1 MTSQPDRGGTRS
13 RQKDEKSETTVKL
26 LYMMPMEGRKL
37 MPEHFADAGWRGPR
51 PRSAVTVPAAT
62 YMAAVVNSLW
72 HQNEGAAA
80 DGVAL
85 SAETQT
91 RLSGNGRCL
100 RSRPVTT

>member
-1 MTSQPDRGGTRS
+1 
-13 RQKDEKSETTVKL
+13 
-26 LYMMPMEGRKL
+26 MMPMEGRKL
-37 MPEHFADAGWRGPR
+37 MPEHSADAGWRGPR

-62 YMAAVVNSLW
+62 YMTAVVNSLW